1 MIAQTKMI
9 PASCTIKNLNES
21 LNIWE
26 QLENNQWIYVLS
38 NPIRLTVSC
47 NSSEIHNTELKGIGI
62 VDHDK
67 NCKGYTEM
75 NQLIP
80 NSNVITYYHSIIPQ
94 VDIVDD
100 CCELINDT
108 TKLEMRLQPITLTN
122 LHLQD
127 LGVADHKLKQLDKS
141 VNKLFEKPRTE
152 APATATAMAARAGP
166 STKNRTVPKK
176 AANTTTT
183 PFNDD
188 ALGRLKEA
196 VANASEDSSDMEFD
210 DDIETDTTVTN
221 TSSDESTAD
230 DFRPPSRRQQRKRK
244 GSCNSGTDG
253 ESKKRPVANTNPEGT
268 SAVPKKEGRI
278 PPVVLRDK
286 ARWMRVNAEIQ
297 QLGVNI
303 VKVVNAQVGIRI
315 QPATASDYRRL
326 VEIVTNMKVPFH
338 SYQLTEEKPLK
349 IVLRGLPE
357 EIQEDLAQQGF
368 ATATVKR
375 MTVGPNKRPIPL
387 VFVQLSKSDQSKK
400 IFDIRQ
406 VCGLYVRVESK
417 QIKKNTVTQCHRC
430 QLYGH
435 GQRNCHAA
443 AVCVKCAGPHQTAEC
458 SKPREAPAKC
468 ALCKGPHTANYGG
481 CPKAPRP
488 NQVPARPNPPAR
500 NATRSR
506 QAERRPVTAVAP
518 PKPTQGMTMEVDVP
532 QPSTS
537 NAKPSYAAAVKNAAA
552 TPVRRT
558 VVAKR
563 TAEKSPKTVKT
574 QRKAAPKKNKP
585 QVAERKPAPAKPVV
599 PKTSATPKQTTG
611 KKTAVKSV
619 PRPATNSDTT
629 NTFAT
634 LISLLRKINWAK
646 LLNVAS
652 VILPQLLEC
661 SSGAQAGVVLASHL
675 QDILAIFSNE

>member
-1 MIAQTKMI
+1 
-9 PASCTIKNLNES
+9 
-21 LNIWE
+21 
-26 QLENNQWIYVLS
+26 
-38 NPIRLTVSC
+38 
-47 NSSEIHNTELKGIGI
+47 
-62 VDHDK
+62 
-67 NCKGYTEM
+67 
-75 NQLIP
+75 
-80 NSNVITYYHSIIPQ
+80 
-94 VDIVDD
+94 
-100 CCELINDT
+100 
-108 TKLEMRLQPITLTN
+108 
-122 LHLQD
+122 
-127 LGVADHKLKQLDKS
+127 
-141 VNKLFEKPRTE
+141 
-152 APATATAMAARAGP
+152 MAARAGP
-166 STKNRTVPKK
+166 SKNRTVPEI
-176 AANTTTT
+176 AATTITT

-188 ALGRLKEA
+188 VLARLKEA
-196 VANASEDSSDMEFD
+196 VANASEDSASDMEFD
-210 DDIETDTTVTN
+210 DDTVTN
-221 TSSDESTAD
+221 TSADESTAD

-244 GSCNSGTDG
+244 GSCNSGSDG
-253 ESKKRPVANTNPEGT
+253 ESKKRPVANTNPEAT

-297 QLGVNI
+297 QLGVKI
-303 VKVVNAQVGIRI
+303 IKVVNAQVGIRI

-326 VEIVTNMKVPFH
+326 VEIVTIMKVPFH

-357 EIQEDLAQQGF
+357 EISDEEIQEDLAQQGF
-368 ATATVKR
+368 TTATVKR

-387 VFVQLSKSDQSKK
+387 VFVQLTKNDQSKK
-400 IFDIRQ
+400 IFDIH
-406 VCGLYVRVESK
+406 
-417 QIKKNTVTQCHRC
+417 TVTQCHRC

-468 ALCKGPHTANYGG
+468 ALCQGPHTANYGG

-488 NQVPARPNPPAR
+488 NQVPARQNPPAR

-506 QAERRPVTAVAP
+506 QAERRPVTAEAP
-518 PKPTQGMTMEVDVP
+518 PKPTQGMTMEVDIP
-532 QPSTS
+532 RPSTS
-537 NAKPSYAAAVKNAAA
+537 NAKPSYAAAVKNSAA

-563 TAEKSPKTVKT
+563 TAEKSPKTTKT
-574 QRKAAPKKNKP
+574 VRKAAPKKNKP
-585 QVAERKPAPAKPVV
+585 QVAERKPAPARPVV
-599 PKTSATPKQTTG
+599 PKTSTTPKQTTG

>member
-1 MIAQTKMI
+1 
-9 PASCTIKNLNES
+9 
-21 LNIWE
+21 
-26 QLENNQWIYVLS
+26 
-38 NPIRLTVSC
+38 
-47 NSSEIHNTELKGIGI
+47 
-62 VDHDK
+62 
-67 NCKGYTEM
+67 
-75 NQLIP
+75 
-80 NSNVITYYHSIIPQ
+80 
-94 VDIVDD
+94 
-100 CCELINDT
+100 
-108 TKLEMRLQPITLTN
+108 
-122 LHLQD
+122 
-127 LGVADHKLKQLDKS
+127 
-141 VNKLFEKPRTE
+141 E

-176 AANTTTT
+176 AANTITT

-188 ALGRLKEA
+188 VLARLKEA
-196 VANASEDSSDMEFD
+196 VANASEDSASDMEFD
-210 DDIETDTTVTN
+210 DDNETDTTVTN
-221 TSSDESTAD
+221 TSADESTAD

-244 GSCNSGTDG
+244 GSCNSGSDG

-297 QLGVNI
+297 QLGVKI
-303 VKVVNAQVGIRI
+303 IKVVNAQVGIRI

-357 EIQEDLAQQGF
+357 EISDEEIQEDLAQQGF

-387 VFVQLSKSDQSKK
+387 VFVQLTKNEQSKK
-400 IFDIRQ
+400 IFDLRQ

-417 QIKKNTVTQCHRC
+417 LIKKDTVTQCHRC

-468 ALCKGPHTANYGG
+468 ALCQGPHTANYGG

-506 QAERRPVTAVAP
+506 QAERRPVTAEAP
-518 PKPTQGMTMEVDVP
+518 PKPTQGMTMEVDIP
-532 QPSTS
+532 RPSTS

-563 TAEKSPKTVKT
+563 TAEKAPKTTKT
-574 QRKAAPKKNKP
+574 VRKAAPKKNKP
-585 QVAERKPAPAKPVV
+585 QVAERKPAPAKTVV

-634 LISLLRKINWAK
+634 LISLLRKINWTK

>member
-1 MIAQTKMI
+1 
-9 PASCTIKNLNES
+9 
-21 LNIWE
+21 
-26 QLENNQWIYVLS
+26 
-38 NPIRLTVSC
+38 
-47 NSSEIHNTELKGIGI
+47 
-62 VDHDK
+62 
-67 NCKGYTEM
+67 
-75 NQLIP
+75 
-80 NSNVITYYHSIIPQ
+80 
-94 VDIVDD
+94 
-100 CCELINDT
+100 
-108 TKLEMRLQPITLTN
+108 
-122 LHLQD
+122 
-127 LGVADHKLKQLDKS
+127 
-141 VNKLFEKPRTE
+141 
-152 APATATAMAARAGP
+152 MAARAGP
-166 STKNRTVPKK
+166 STSPKKRTIPKKK
-176 AANTTTT
+176 AANTTT
-183 PFNDD
+183 PFTDD
-188 ALGRLKEA
+188 VLARLKET
-196 VANASEDSSDMEFD
+196 VDNASEDSSDMEFD
-210 DDIETDTTVTN
+210 DIETDTTLTN
-221 TSSDESTAD
+221 TSADESTAD

-244 GSCNSGTDG
+244 GSCNSGSDE
-253 ESKKRPVANTNPEGT
+253 ESMKRPVTKTNPEGT
-268 SAVPKKEGRI
+268 SAPSDVPKKEGRI

-297 QLGVNI
+297 QLGVKI

-326 VEIVTNMKVPFH
+326 VEIVTSLGVPFH

-357 EIQEDLAQQGF
+357 EISDEEIREYLAQQGF

-387 VFVQLSKSDQSKK
+387 VFVQLTKNEQSKK
-400 IFDIRQ
+400 IFDMRQ

-458 SKPREAPAKC
+458 NKPREAPAKC

-506 QAERRPVTAVAP
+506 QAERRPVTAEAP
-518 PKPTQGMTMEVDVP
+518 PKPTKGVTMEVDVP

-558 VVAKR
+558 IVAKR
-563 TAEKSPKTVKT
+563 TAEKSPKTVKAKRT
-574 QRKAAPKKNKP
+574 AAPKKSKP

-599 PKTSATPKQTTG
+599 PKTSAPPKQTTG

-619 PRPATNSDTT
+619 LRPATNSDTT

-634 LISLLRKINWAK
+634 LISLLQKINWAK

>member
-1 MIAQTKMI
+1 MIKELYNVVLADRWVN
-9 PASCTIKNLNES
+9 IKD
-21 LNIWE
+21 
-26 QLENNQWIYVLS
+26 VL
-38 NPIRLTVSC
+38 
-47 NSSEIHNTELKGIGI
+47 K
-62 VDHDK
+62 
-67 NCKGYTEM
+67 
-75 NQLIP
+75 
-80 NSNVITYYHSIIPQ
+80 
-94 VDIVDD
+94 
-100 CCELINDT
+100 
-108 TKLEMRLQPITLTN
+108 
-122 LHLQD
+122 
-127 LGVADHKLKQLDKS
+127 
-141 VNKLFEKPRTE
+141 TE

-166 STKNRTVPKK
+166 SKNRTVPEI
-176 AANTTTT
+176 AATTITT

-188 ALGRLKEA
+188 VLARLKEA
-196 VANASEDSSDMEFD
+196 VANASEDSASDMEFD
-210 DDIETDTTVTN
+210 DDTVTN
-221 TSSDESTAD
+221 TSADESTAD

-244 GSCNSGTDG
+244 GSCNSGSDG
-253 ESKKRPVANTNPEGT
+253 ESKKRPVANTNPEAT

-297 QLGVNI
+297 QLGVKI
-303 VKVVNAQVGIRI
+303 IKVVNAQVGIRI

-326 VEIVTNMKVPFH
+326 VEIVTNMNVPFH

-349 IVLRGLPE
+349 IVLRGLPEEISDE

-387 VFVQLSKSDQSKK
+387 GRVQ
-400 IFDIRQ
+400 
-406 VCGLYVRVESK
+406 
-417 QIKKNTVTQCHRC
+417 T
-430 QLYGH
+430 
-435 GQRNCHAA
+435 AA

-468 ALCKGPHTANYGG
+468 ALCQGPHTANYGG

-506 QAERRPVTAVAP
+506 QAERRPVTAEAP
-518 PKPTQGMTMEVDVP
+518 PKPTQGMTMEVDIP
-532 QPSTS
+532 RPSTS

-563 TAEKSPKTVKT
+563 TAEKSPKTTKT
-574 QRKAAPKKNKP
+574 VRKAAPKKNKP
-585 QVAERKPAPAKPVV
+585 QVAERKPAPARPVV